1 VSSSLPPDLPVAP
14 SLPLS
19 EELRAAY
26 EKLYDTIEAA
36 IENTTDL
43 AALEALNA
51 VLPQVDDI
59 LIKDRMYRLHANTA
73 LFTALLQQINDTN
86 VQLKELQEHVASVAS
101 RFSDA
106 GDVIDAIMRVFS
118 LLPGV

>member
-1 VSSSLPPDLPVAP
+1 LPVAP

-36 IENTTDL
+36 IEDTTDL

-59 LIKDRMYRLHANTA
+59 LTKDRMYRLHANTA
-73 LFTALLQQINDTN
+73 LFEALLQQINDTN
-86 VQLKELQEHVASVAS
+86 VQLKELQEQVASVAS

-106 GDVIDAIMRVFS
+106 ADVIDAISRLFA
-118 LLPGV
+118 LLPGI

>member
-26 EKLYDTIEAA
+26 EKLYDTIESA
-36 IENTTDL
+36 IEDTTDL

-59 LIKDRMYRLHANTA
+59 LTKDRMYRLHANSA
-73 LFTALLQQINDTN
+73 LFEALLQQINDTN
-86 VQLKELQEHVASVAS
+86 VQLKELQGQVASVAS

-106 GDVIDAIMRVFS
+106 ADVIDAITRVFS
-118 LLPGV
+118 LLPVL